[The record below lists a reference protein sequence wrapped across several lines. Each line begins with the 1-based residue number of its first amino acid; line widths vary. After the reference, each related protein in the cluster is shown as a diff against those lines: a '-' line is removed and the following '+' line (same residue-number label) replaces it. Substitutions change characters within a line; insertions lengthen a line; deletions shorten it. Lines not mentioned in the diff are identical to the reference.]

1 MLQCNNGVGT
11 SGIWIS
17 YSFSVLLTV
26 SGALLVKERSDYYFS
41 TLQGDQKLVTVL
53 SIFFFFLNQKLF
65 SFFCQKYF
73 LLIIKFIFH

>member
-53 SIFFFFLNQKLF
+53 SIFFFEIRNYLLF
-65 SFFCQKYF
+65 CAKNIYY
-73 LLIIKFIFH
+73 